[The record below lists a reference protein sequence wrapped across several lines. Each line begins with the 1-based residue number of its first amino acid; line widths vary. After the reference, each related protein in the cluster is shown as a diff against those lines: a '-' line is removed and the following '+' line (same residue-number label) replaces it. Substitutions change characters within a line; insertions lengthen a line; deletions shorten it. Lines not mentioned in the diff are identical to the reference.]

1 MSSVIP
7 KSSRRQRLGV
17 LISIA
22 LAMPTRMRLGYFSA
36 YALSTASGFLAPIAL
51 KMVVD
56 AVVNGQE
63 TRLFVAIGLA
73 AMAGAAGDGAS
84 RAAKDIGEYFT
95 YIGGLD
101 ISVRMMRSVVG
112 MPSLEVIERP
122 EVLDQLNMVNGQ
134 GHEVAA
140 TLNSSLAGVRTITS
154 VVTSIVL
161 LASVDFRLVLLP
173 LFVLPSVLLIP
184 RAHRIRT
191 AAREQAAESERSA
204 TQLNALFMD
213 TDAAM
218 ELRVFG
224 AGAAIDELADRHWNK
239 AITTQLR
246 GEMRAT
252 LLSSV
257 GLLVMAVGYVGA
269 LASVAF
275 QARGDST
282 AAGNLVMVIQIAGGL
297 RWQLESAVGLG
308 RQFRGIFDTIDRM
321 LWIEDYTPQGFATTA
336 EGDPPGRLV
345 GGICLD
351 DVHFRY
357 PGTDVDVLKGV
368 TLDLPAG
375 SVVALVGDNGAGKST
390 LVKLLAG
397 FYRPTS
403 GTITADKS
411 DVASLSP
418 EKWQH
423 RVSAAFQ
430 DFLKL
435 EDSFR
440 RSVAPPAAVDNDAT
454 DDEVRASAERGDAL
468 VFTEKWE
475 SGFDT
480 HLGKQYLEGEQLS
493 GGQWQRVAVA
503 RAMHRLDPLVL
514 ILDEPTAALDP
525 EAEHRLYRRYSAAA
539 RSAADRN
546 GAVTVLISHR
556 FSTVR
561 MADRIAVMEDGHI
574 SEVGTHAEL
583 MAKGGR
589 YAELFN
595 AQAAAYQ

>member
-1 MSSVIP
+1 MSTTIP
-7 KSSRRQRLGV
+7 KSTRRERLGV
-17 LISIA
+17 LVSIA
-22 LAMPTRMRLGYFSA
+22 RAMPAPMRLGYFSA

-56 AVVNGQE
+56 AVVNGGE
-63 TRLFVAIGLA
+63 SRLVVAIVLA
-73 AMAGAAGDGAS
+73 ALAGAAGDGAS

-112 MPSLEVIERP
+112 MPSLEAIERP

-140 TLNSSLAGVRTITS
+140 TLNSSLASARTITS

-161 LASVDFRLVLLP
+161 LASVDLRLVLLP

-191 AAREQAAESERSA
+191 AAREEAAESERSA
-204 TQLNALFMD
+204 TQLNSLFMD

-224 AGAAIDELADRHWNK
+224 AGAAIDELADRQWNK
-239 AITTQLR
+239 SITTQLR

-257 GLLVMAVGYVGA
+257 GLVVMAVGYVGA
-269 LASVAF
+269 LASVALR
-275 QARGDST
+275 ARGDST

-297 RWQLESAVGLG
+297 RWQLEGAVGLG

-321 LWIEDYTPQGFATTA
+321 LWIENYEPEGFGSTA
-336 EGDPPGRLV
+336 EGAPPDRLAT
-345 GGICLD
+345 GIRLN

-403 GTITADKS
+403 GTIAADES

-418 EKWQH
+418 EKWQQ

-440 RSVAPPAAVDNDAT
+440 RSVAPPVIIGKDAN
-454 DDEVRASAERGDAL
+454 DDEVRVAAERGDAL
-468 VFTEKWE
+468 VLTEKWE
-475 SGFDT
+475 SGFET

-503 RAMHRLDPLVL
+503 RAMHRLDPLLL

-525 EAEHRLYRRYSAAA
+525 EAEHRLYLRYSDAA
-539 RSAADRN
+539 RDAADRN

-561 MADRIAVMEDGHI
+561 MADRIAVIEDGRI
-574 SEVGTHAEL
+574 SEVGTH
-583 MAKGGR
+583 
-589 YAELFN
+589 
-595 AQAAAYQ
+595 